1 MKINAISHQQ
11 TGNKNFKAIPVGE
24 ARNIV
29 QQSFRLILSQGS
41 EADIQNAKVALYQ
54 LKNIGKHFNGYEK
67 ELILRAKKL
76 QNNTHEI
83 FADNDI
89 YGVSVHTGK
98 INSQIDASNFLNKLA
113 STFNNSILG
122 KLAKLRD
129 SKYEAEDMMNMIFG
143 EVQK

>member
-11 TGNKNFKAIPVGE
+11 KGNKNFKAIPVGE

-54 LKNIGKHFNGYEK
+54 LKNIGKHFNGYKK

-83 FADNDI
+83 FAENDI
-89 YGVSVHTGK
+89 CGVSVHTGK

-122 KLAKLRD
+122 KLAKQRD
-129 SKYEAEDMMNMIFG
+129 SQYEAKDMMNMIFG